1 MKQRRLTSTRTGLA
15 VTVLALFT
23 LIAAACA
30 PAPGPGFDSA
40 VSGNIHIDV
49 TVPGDPDAEPP
60 TADEIIPV
68 DIPVTGRATGAW
80 DQADTGFFD
89 VELALDGGSFP
100 LEVPGLGTLTV
111 TYSINNVATGYG
123 QFQPQTGIGGFD
135 TSIVF
140 TVDEVDALGPI
151 SQPCDLEFGM
161 SLGGQI
167 DPDTGMLDVGRDGF
181 GVNPPAETDCGGLG
195 GIFGDLLGGPDNS
208 VNLSFLVGTISEPAS

>member
-15 VTVLALFT
+15 VTVLALLT

-30 PAPGPGFDSA
+30 PAPAPGFDSA

-68 DIPVTGRATGAW
+68 DIPVTGQATGAW

-151 SQPCDLEFGM
+151 SQPVSYTHLTLPPSDL
-161 SLGGQI
+161 
-167 DPDTGMLDVGRDGF
+167 V
-181 GVNPPAETDCGGLG
+181 
-195 GIFGDLLGGPDNS
+195 
-208 VNLSFLVGTISEPAS
+208 